1 VIGDDLI
8 ELSAEE
14 SNLYHRQNV
23 DQWKISPKSLKW
35 TDITKSEIKK
45 FLGLILLMG
54 QVRKDN
60 LKDYCSTDPT
70 IATPVVSQTL
80 SRNRFEA
87 IR

>member
-8 ELSAEE
+8 ELFAEQ

-23 DQWKISPKSLKW
+23 DKWKISAKSVKW
-35 TDITKSEIKK
+35 TGITKSEMKK

-60 LKDYCSTDPT
+60 LKD
-70 IATPVVSQTL
+70 
-80 SRNRFEA
+80 
-87 IR
+87 